1 MEGLNMKHDRVP
13 KKQGLYDPAFE
24 HDACGVGFVS
34 DIAGRRSNRTVLN
47 GIEILNRLSHRG
59 ATGADPRTGD
69 GAGILIQMPHE
80 FFAKACHEIKIDLP
94 RPGYYGTGLLFMPTD
109 SKERRFCKDILNDIV
124 RKEGLEVIG
133 WRTVPVNDSNIGVS
147 AKTTQPSIEQV
158 FIKRDDAAQESLSF
172 ERKLF
177 VIRKKAE
184 NAVRASKLNGNS
196 IFYITNLSAAT
207 FSYKGLLMPC
217 QVDRFFIDLQDKD
230 IKSAIAMVHSRYS
243 TNTFPTWDLAQPF
256 RFLAHNG
263 EINTL
268 RGNINWMKAREGL
281 LESGVLGKDIK
292 EIFPVITPGGSDSA
306 ALDNLFELLVLAGRS
321 LEQAM
326 MMLIPNAWEQD
337 KSMPAPL
344 KNFYRYHACMM
355 EPWDGPAAIAFTDGI
370 RIGAALDRN
379 GLRPARYLIT
389 KDGMVVMA
397 SEAGALDI
405 KPDRILSSGKIEPGK
420 MLLIDT
426 ALGKIIED
434 SQIKDNA
441 ARIHPYGA
449 WLKNGMVDLGTLN
462 SKKSG
467 AEIYKMADVFELEK
481 AFSYT
486 REDIKFIINPMAEK
500 AQEPIGSMGNDTP
513 HAVLSNESHLIF
525 SYFKQLFAQVTNP
538 AIDPIREELV
548 MSLETYLGPERNLLD
563 ETPLHCHKLRIKS
576 PMLTDEDLDE
586 VRNID
591 VSGFKTR
598 TISILFNASEINDF
612 QKRLDTICIEASKAI
627 EDGYTFIILSDR
639 GVKKGIAAIPS
650 LLAAGAVHQYLVKN
664 SLRTRIGI
672 IIESAEP
679 REVHHFALLLGYGA
693 DCINPYL
700 AYKVIEQSIKEGAL
714 NLKHAEA
721 KDNYIKA
728 LEKGILKVLSK
739 MGISTL
745 QSYRGAQIFEA
756 LGLSHSVI
764 EKCFTATPSRI
775 GGIGLE
781 TIADEAI
788 KRNLA
793 AYPDSGFER
802 SELKT
807 GGLYQWKRDGEFHL
821 WNAHTIAALQE
832 AAWGGDYKKYKEFS
846 GLINDQSDNPCT
858 LRSLLK
864 FRKGKAI
871 DLDEVEGPESIVKR
885 FATGAMSFGSIS
897 KEAHETIAIAMN
909 RLGAKS
915 NTGEGGEDPARFNSL
930 PDCDSTRSAVKQVAS
945 GRFGVT
951 TNYLVNADE
960 LQIKIAQGAKPG
972 EGGQLPG
979 HKVSLTIAKIRYTTP
994 GVTLISPPPHHDIY
1008 SIEDLAQLIF
1018 DLKNV
1023 NPRARIS
1030 VKLVS
1035 EIGVGTIAAGVA
1047 KGHADMILISGGD
1060 GGTGASPLSSIKHAG
1075 LPWELGLS
1083 EAHQTLVL
1091 NSLRS
1096 RVKLQ
1101 TDGQLRTGRD
1111 VAIAALLGADEF
1123 GFASAILVILG
1134 CVMLRHCHLNN
1145 CSLGVATQDELLR
1158 KRFKGRPEY
1167 IVNYLRFVVEE
1178 MREIMAE
1185 LGIRTVDEMIG
1196 RVDLLEPNEPLISLK
1211 GKGLDLSAIL
1221 FKPEAPEAPSAQKI
1235 TAQDHGID
1243 KVMDLELIRMAKDP
1257 SNRFVTRK
1265 IELPINTTNRT
1276 TGAMLSGEICRIH
1289 GEDGLPEDTL
1299 IYKFFGVAGQS
1310 FGAFLVRGVTFE
1322 LEGMANDYVGKG
1334 ISGGRMIIRPDR
1346 HSDYKAEDNVIIGNT
1361 AFYGAIS
1368 GEAYI
1373 RGVSGERFCIRNSG
1387 LYAVV
1392 EGVGDHGCEYMTGG
1406 RVIVLGR
1413 TGRNFAAGMSGGIAY
1428 IYDKNSDF
1436 KDKCNL
1442 NMVDIE
1448 KIEAEDEELLR
1459 NMLTNHLKFTQSP
1472 VAGRIIKN
1480 FRKERKNFI
1489 KVMPLEYKRIMA
1501 ARMAEYSLELSE
1513 VSDG

>member
-1 MEGLNMKHDRVP
+1 
-13 KKQGLYDPAFE
+13 
-24 HDACGVGFVS
+24 
-34 DIAGRRSNRTVLN
+34 
-47 GIEILNRLSHRG
+47 
-59 ATGADPRTGD
+59 
-69 GAGILIQMPHE
+69 
-80 FFAKACHEIKIDLP
+80 
-94 RPGYYGTGLLFMPTD
+94 
-109 SKERRFCKDILNDIV
+109 
-124 RKEGLEVIG
+124 
-133 WRTVPVNDSNIGVS
+133 
-147 AKTTQPSIEQV
+147 
-158 FIKRDDAAQESLSF
+158 
-172 ERKLF
+172 
-177 VIRKKAE
+177 
-184 NAVRASKLNGNS
+184 
-196 IFYITNLSAAT
+196 
-207 FSYKGLLMPC
+207 
-217 QVDRFFIDLQDKD
+217 
-230 IKSAIAMVHSRYS
+230 
-243 TNTFPTWDLAQPF
+243 
-256 RFLAHNG
+256 
-263 EINTL
+263 
-268 RGNINWMKAREGL
+268 
-281 LESGVLGKDIK
+281 
-292 EIFPVITPGGSDSA
+292 
-306 ALDNLFELLVLAGRS
+306 
-321 LEQAM
+321 
-326 MMLIPNAWEQD
+326 
-337 KSMPAPL
+337 
-344 KNFYRYHACMM
+344 
-355 EPWDGPAAIAFTDGI
+355 
-370 RIGAALDRN
+370 
-379 GLRPARYLIT
+379 
-389 KDGMVVMA
+389 
-397 SEAGALDI
+397 
-405 KPDRILSSGKIEPGK
+405 
-420 MLLIDT
+420 
-426 ALGKIIED
+426 
-434 SQIKDNA
+434 
-441 ARIHPYGA
+441 
-449 WLKNGMVDLGTLN
+449 
-462 SKKSG
+462 
-467 AEIYKMADVFELEK
+467 
-481 AFSYT
+481 
-486 REDIKFIINPMAEK
+486 
-500 AQEPIGSMGNDTP
+500 
-513 HAVLSNESHLIF
+513 
-525 SYFKQLFAQVTNP
+525 
-538 AIDPIREELV
+538 
-548 MSLETYLGPERNLLD
+548 
-563 ETPLHCHKLRIKS
+563 
-576 PMLTDEDLDE
+576 
-586 VRNID
+586 
-591 VSGFKTR
+591 
-598 TISILFNASEINDF
+598 
-612 QKRLDTICIEASKAI
+612 
-627 EDGYTFIILSDR
+627 
-639 GVKKGIAAIPS
+639 
-650 LLAAGAVHQYLVKN
+650 
-664 SLRTRIGI
+664 
-672 IIESAEP
+672 
-679 REVHHFALLLGYGA
+679 
-693 DCINPYL
+693 
-700 AYKVIEQSIKEGAL
+700 
-714 NLKHAEA
+714 
-721 KDNYIKA
+721 
-728 LEKGILKVLSK
+728 
-739 MGISTL
+739 
-745 QSYRGAQIFEA
+745 
-756 LGLSHSVI
+756 
-764 EKCFTATPSRI
+764 
-775 GGIGLE
+775 
-781 TIADEAI
+781 
-788 KRNLA
+788 
-793 AYPDSGFER
+793 
-802 SELKT
+802 
-807 GGLYQWKRDGEFHL
+807 
-821 WNAHTIAALQE
+821 
-832 AAWGGDYKKYKEFS
+832 
-846 GLINDQSDNPCT
+846 LINDQSDNPCT